1 MNNVESLCKE
11 VSLRL
16 STHDLLM
23 ASGWTTMETIV
34 TSFVDEK
41 PNELLQLKKM
51 QLEQEESI
59 GLSVRKVDGLLH
71 GEASEIT
78 AAVLSNNFD
87 SKAHQNMVQRL
98 RNAIEA
104 IDLETD
110 RLGNEYFS
118 LQEQISGTKQ
128 RIVDRKRRQMEEARK
143 KLEEKAERKKK
154 EEEERRKKKE
164 EEEERKKTEEGQR
177 KKKEEERRKKKEEE
191 EERKKTEEERRKRKE
206 EDEQRKRKEEDEQ
219 RKRKEEE
226 EEQRKEKEEEE
237 GRKKK
242 KEEEEHKKLKK
253 EEEEE
258 RKKEEGENA
267 RKKKKKVTEKK
278 LEEEKKLVEQDD
290 KKRKAK
296 EDEGVEKK
304 KKKEEAMFNKTMD
317 TDYDDDDSFWTD
329 NNRLPLL
336 QYEQDLMID
345 TFIDDV
351 LFITAK
357 GLGLERIFFNHLH
370 LYSDSN
376 FTVLVLNTTPDDEHF
391 FLERLRILNPE
402 CPPKLITADVASR
415 NREDIY
421 RSGGVQFVT
430 SRILMVDLLTNRVPF
445 DCVIG
450 ILVFRAHEVLYGF
463 QESFVLRLFREKKC
477 HGFVKAFSDNCVQI
491 AGDGLGQL
499 QRLVSL
505 LYVKRVVVLPRFYAA
520 VKDCLDSDKPQQ
532 FVKTTI
538 QLTNMQRK
546 VQANLRD
553 IIGTC
558 VRELK
563 QCTKGVDSE
572 TESEILA
579 PSATLRPTKLELDLR
594 RRDAV
599 LTDRQQRL
607 VADLRTLRALFHKVE
622 DLDPSN
628 ALQFLKYIRSDKE
641 VLENNSGWLFTQS
654 AANLFANVDSLCSLR
669 DEFGN
674 RMISAPPKWSAF
686 CSTLDEIVSNM
697 SPKDSGSHVLVLVS
711 NEHLSRQLIDLVK
724 FGQHRYT
731 WMLTRSL
738 ERLNRRESLVNAPPI
753 RPLWNP
759 VMVAHYDQQLFEKDR
774 QDLRSLV
781 KMAQKEVAREH
792 RKRGKKLLLA
802 KDDGTKQARLDQF
815 GILPT
820 AKGTEDNGNV
830 TKAFAKRFPK
840 NDVIQNVN
848 DLTKTSLDKLP
859 LAKEVTPSGMLPE
872 DPFTSF
878 YEQEMPQADDGNTE
892 AAYVAGNM
900 DERAPLLTYCS
911 DEPSTSSATDFGEK
925 ALPLPVDE
933 QNLLDSQLP
942 IWHQHVRLRFSK
954 REEERFLS
962 SIQRESD
969 TIETL
974 IKEQAVLM
982 VPREFDV
989 SRDSVSQ
996 LRRLT
1001 MHRPDSRRRA
1011 VSTTQALTDEDFDD
1025 KLRPLVVVDMREFNS
1040 ELPITL
1046 YRRGIDLHAAT
1057 LEVGDYVLSPQ
1068 ICVERKSLDDLA
1080 QSLMNGR
1087 LFKQVEQMQRHYSK
1101 CILLIESN
1109 ERVKNKRGICI
1120 GMFQGEHSKRARELR
1135 SLFAL
1140 LIRNHPKLHI
1150 FWSASPAHSAEFFEE
1165 LKMDQPNPH
1174 VDEALKKRRERGE
1187 PVTGGDKPVDGEE
1200 EEQHQ
1205 DIDDQTVQELLIGDH
1220 NNPRGH

>member
-1 MNNVESLCKE
+1 
-11 VSLRL
+11 
-16 STHDLLM
+16 
-23 ASGWTTMETIV
+23 ME
-34 TSFVDEK
+34 
-41 PNELLQLKKM
+41 PAN
-51 QLEQEESI
+51 LE
-59 GLSVRKVDGLLH
+59 D
-71 GEASEIT
+71 
-78 AAVLSNNFD
+78 
-87 SKAHQNMVQRL
+87 
-98 RNAIEA
+98 
-104 IDLETD
+104 
-110 RLGNEYFS
+110 
-118 LQEQISGTKQ
+118 
-128 RIVDRKRRQMEEARK
+128 
-143 KLEEKAERKKK
+143 
-154 EEEERRKKKE
+154 
-164 EEEERKKTEEGQR
+164 
-177 KKKEEERRKKKEEE
+177 
-191 EERKKTEEERRKRKE
+191 
-206 EDEQRKRKEEDEQ
+206 
-219 RKRKEEE
+219 
-226 EEQRKEKEEEE
+226 
-237 GRKKK
+237 
-242 KEEEEHKKLKK
+242 
-253 EEEEE
+253 
-258 RKKEEGENA
+258 
-267 RKKKKKVTEKK
+267 
-278 LEEEKKLVEQDD
+278 
-290 KKRKAK
+290 
-296 EDEGVEKK
+296 
-304 KKKEEAMFNKTMD
+304 
-317 TDYDDDDSFWTD
+317 
-329 NNRLPLL
+329 NRLPLL

-391 FLERLRILNPE
+391 FLERLRILNPD

-450 ILVFRAHEVLYGF
+450 ILVFRAHEVLSGF

-669 DEFGN
+669 DEYGN

-815 GILPT
+815 GILPM
-820 AKGTEDNGNV
+820 AKGTEDNDNV

-840 NDVIQNVN
+840 NDVIQNAN

-900 DERAPLLTYCS
+900 DERAPLLNYCS
-911 DEPSTSSATDFGEK
+911 DEPSTSSATDSGEK

-933 QNLLDSQLP
+933 QNLLDSSVTNSSSATTFVNSLQSMLVFLE
-942 IWHQHVRLRFSK
+942 QCNTNNCYRLINCLETMRPKHLILYSADLASTRTVEVFKAVNKDHEMTVHAFVCALSS
-954 REEERFLS
+954 EEERFLS

-996 LRRLT
+996 LRRLA

-1011 VSTTQALTDEDFDD
+1011 ASTTQALTDEDFDD

-1087 LFKQVEQMQRHYSK
+1087 LFKQVEQVGTAMCIAIMTNFCKTQRLKDLNKHKTNYLQ
-1101 CILLIESN
+1101 INDQFLL
-1109 ERVKNKRGICI
+1109 
-1120 GMFQGEHSKRARELR
+1120 
-1135 SLFAL
+1135 
-1140 LIRNHPKLHI
+1140 
-1150 FWSASPAHSAEFFEE
+1150 
-1165 LKMDQPNPH
+1165 
-1174 VDEALKKRRERGE
+1174 
-1187 PVTGGDKPVDGEE
+1187 
-1200 EEQHQ
+1200 
-1205 DIDDQTVQELLIGDH
+1205 
-1220 NNPRGH
+1220 